1 MSQSSHEDTIRGYY
15 AAWIAD
21 DVEGVLALCTEDVVG
36 GVMPGRDLKGKPEVE
51 RFLKKF
57 GTGMVGKR
65 YEFHAIIVDGDVGML
80 EGIEH
85 YTKDGKPVSTPFMTV
100 FRFRDGRIAS
110 WRDYFDMAT
119 LLKQLQA

>member
-1 MSQSSHEDTIRGYY
+1 
-15 AAWIAD
+15 
-21 DVEGVLALCTEDVVG
+21 VLALCTEDVVG
-36 GVMPGRDLKGKPEVE
+36 GVMPGRDLKGKAEVE

-57 GTGMVGKR
+57 ATGMVGKR
-65 YEFHAIIVDGDVGML
+65 YEFHAIIVDGDIGML

-110 WRDYFDMAT
+110 WRDYFDMAS